1 MLYNIVMKRVYA
13 AIDLKSFFASV
24 ECARRNLDPFN
35 THLVVADPSRT
46 EKTICLAISPALK
59 AYGLP
64 GRARLFEVLQKVQM
78 INADRASR
86 VPYGR
91 LSGSSCF
98 ADELAQNPDLA
109 LNFVIAPPHMKDYVE
124 TSTTIYRTYLR
135 FIAPEDIFVYSIDE
149 VFLDLTSYLKMYQM
163 TPDQLVTKLVSEVF
177 RLTGITAT
185 AGIGTNL
192 YLAKVALDI
201 LAKHAQP
208 NAAGVRIAE
217 LDEISFR
224 KQLWTHHPLTD
235 FWRIGSGYDRK
246 LREHCMFTMGDV
258 ARCSL
263 ENEDLLYKL
272 FGINAELLIDHAWG
286 YENATIA
293 SVKNYHPSAT
303 SLSSGQVLQYPYDF
317 TKARIIIQEMSDTL
331 TLNMLEKGF
340 LTDQLVLHV
349 SYDVSSLERYP
360 NYRGPRSH
368 DRYGREKPKSA
379 HGTFRLPEPT
389 ASTRQTRNGFLQLYD
404 QLVDPRLLVRKI
416 TLTVGELVP
425 KDFVHL
431 QPAYQ
436 QTQLFAEQPTTNELT
451 QKANRN
457 NDKLQ
462 SAILD
467 IQRRYGKNAILKG
480 LNFEDGATAIARN
493 YQIGGHRE

>member
-1 MLYNIVMKRVYA
+1 MERIYA

-24 ECARRNLDPFN
+24 ECVRRGLDPLS
-35 THLVVADPSRT
+35 THLVVADPTRT

-64 GRARLFEVLQKVQM
+64 GRARLFEVLQKVQE
-78 INADRASR
+78 INAERASH
-86 VPYGR
+86 VPYHR

-124 TSTTIYRTYLR
+124 TSANIYRTYLR
-135 FIAPEDIFVYSIDE
+135 FVAPEDIFVYSIDE

-163 TPDQLVTKLVSEVF
+163 TPSQLVTKLVSEVF

-208 NAAGVRIAE
+208 NSAGVRIAE
-217 LDEISFR
+217 LNELSFR

-235 FWRIGSGYDRK
+235 FWRIGPGYDRK

-263 ENEDLLYKL
+263 ENMELLYKL
-272 FGINAELLIDHAWG
+272 FGVNAELLIDHAWG
-286 YENATIA
+286 YESATIA
-293 SVKNYHPSAT
+293 SVKHYRPSAT
-303 SLSSGQVLQYPYDF
+303 SLSSGQVLQCPYSFD
-317 TKARIIIQEMSDTL
+317 KARIIVQEMSDAL
-331 TLNMLEKGF
+331 TLSMLEKGF
-340 LTDQLVLHV
+340 LTDQLILHI
-349 SYDVSSLERYP
+349 SYDVSSLEQCPDYH
-360 NYRGPRSH
+360 GPRSH

-379 HGTFRLPEPT
+379 HGTFRLSEPT
-389 ASTRQTRNGFLQLYD
+389 ASTRQTRDGFLQLYD
-404 QLVDPRLLVRKI
+404 ELVDPRLSIRKI
-416 TLTVGELVP
+416 TLAVGELVP
-425 KDFVHL
+425 KDSTRP

-436 QTQLFAEQPTTNELT
+436 QTQLFVEPSTLNELA
-451 QKANRN
+451 QKANDN

-462 SAILD
+462 SAILN
-467 IQRRYGKNAILKG
+467 IQKRYGKNAILKG
-480 LNFEDGATAIARN
+480 LNFEDGATAINRN
-493 YQIGGHRE
+493 HQIGGHKE

>member
-1 MLYNIVMKRVYA
+1 MERVYA

-24 ECARRNLDPFN
+24 ECVKRNLDPLN
-35 THLVVADPSRT
+35 AHLVVADPSRT

-78 INADRASR
+78 VNAERASR
-86 VPYGR
+86 VPYHR

-98 ADELAQNPDLA
+98 ADELASNPDLA
-109 LNFVIAPPHMKDYVE
+109 LDFIIAPPHMKDYVE
-124 TSTTIYRTYLR
+124 TSATIYRTYLQ
-135 FIAPEDIFVYSIDE
+135 FVAPEDIFVYSVDE

-163 TPDQLVTKLVSEVF
+163 TPNQLVTKIVSEVYQ
-177 RLTGITAT
+177 RTGITAT

-201 LAKHAQP
+201 LAKHAAP
-208 NAAGVRIAE
+208 NIAGVRIAE
-217 LDEISFR
+217 LDELSYR
-224 KQLWTHHPLTD
+224 QQLWTHQPLTD
-235 FWRIGSGYDRK
+235 FWRIGPGYDRK

-263 ENEDLLYKL
+263 DNEDLLYKL
-272 FGINAELLIDHAWG
+272 FGVNAELLIDHAWG
-286 YENATIA
+286 IEPATIS
-293 SVKNYHPSAT
+293 SVKSYRPSAT

-317 TKARIIIQEMSDTL
+317 TKARVIVQEMSDAL
-331 TLNMLEKGF
+331 VLNMSEKGF

-349 SYDVSSLERYP
+349 SYDVSSLANFPE
-360 NYRGPRSH
+360 YRGPRSR

-379 HGTFRLPEPT
+379 HGTIRLPEPT
-389 ASTRQTRNGFLQLYD
+389 SSTRQARDGFLQLYD
-404 QLVDPRLLVRKI
+404 SLVHPKLLVRKI
-416 TLTVGELVP
+416 TLTVGELIP
-425 KDFVHL
+425 KGSTQP

-436 QTQLFAEQPTTNELT
+436 QTQLFPEPTPANPLEQ
-451 QKANRN
+451 KSRANQ
-457 NDKLQ
+457 DKLQ

-467 IQRRYGKNAILKG
+467 IQKRYGKNAILKG

-493 YQIGGHRE
+493 HQIGGHKE